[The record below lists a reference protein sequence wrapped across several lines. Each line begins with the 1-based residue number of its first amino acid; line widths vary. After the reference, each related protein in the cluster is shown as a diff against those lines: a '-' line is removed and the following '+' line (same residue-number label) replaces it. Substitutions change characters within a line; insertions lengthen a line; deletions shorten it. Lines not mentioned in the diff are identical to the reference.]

1 MSVRVVLLGSGAVR
15 PVPGRDGPAQVV
27 VVDGDPLLFD
37 CGRSAVTNLR
47 RAGIPPESVDHVFL
61 THLHFDHVS
70 DLPYFIL
77 VTWVIGR
84 KQEVEVYGPVG
95 TKEFVQRSVRGA
107 YGEDLR
113 SRFGHG
119 RSPLG
124 LDAHVTEVEGE
135 GLVLANGKYGVRA
148 MLVQHADMANLGY
161 RVETSDRVVVV
172 LGDVDRRQDLTEFVG
187 GADLLLCECSGTKE
201 FLEHPSRPWGAW
213 HMTPEA
219 LADLATRGGVKEVVL
234 KHFVMEDESAIAQM
248 AEKVRR
254 RFAGRV
260 HTGSDGLEIVL
271 DRTA

>member
-1 MSVRVVLLGSGAVR
+1 MSLRVVLLGSGAVR

-47 RAGIPPESVDHVFL
+47 RAGIPPESVNHVFL
-61 THLHFDHVS
+61 THLHFDHIC

-84 KQEVEVYGPVG
+84 EREAEVYGPVG

-107 YGEDLR
+107 YEEDLR
-113 SRFGHG
+113 SRFAHG
-119 RSPLG
+119 RNPHG
-124 LDAHVTEVEGE
+124 LDAQVTEVEAE
-135 GLVLANGKYGVRA
+135 GLVLTNDRYRVIATP
-148 MLVQHADMANLGY
+148 VQHADIANLGY
-161 RVETSDRVVVV
+161 RVETSEGVVVV
-172 LGDVDRRQDLTEFVG
+172 LGDVDRRQDLTEFVR
-187 GADLLLCECSGTKE
+187 GADLLLCECSGTRE

-219 LADLATRGGVKEVVL
+219 VAELATRAGVKKVVL

-248 AEKVRR
+248 AEEVRR

-260 HTGSDGLEIVL
+260 HAGSDGLEIVL
-271 DRTA
+271 G